1 MDTLILAPGWVHL
14 ALLTALGL
22 ASVMLSRH
30 ALRAGRVGVGQ
41 GLTGLSLAQIGLA
54 GVALAVTYLG
64 GSAGDLGCWVGFA
77 GYALC
82 AFAALALP
90 LVLLR
95 GLRGLNTLRAQSLRQ
110 LLASIGLGL
119 MLTLVAFII
128 HARSVAFCIGSV

>member
-1 MDTLILAPGWVHL
+1 MDTLIFAPGWVHL

-22 ASVMLSRH
+22 ASVMMSRPS
-30 ALRAGRVGVGQ
+30 LRAGMV

-64 GSAGDLGCWVGFA
+64 RPTGDLGCWVGFA

-82 AFAALALP
+82 AIAALSLP
-90 LVLLR
+90 LVLLW
-95 GLRGLNTLRAQSLRQ
+95 GLRGSNTRHALSRRH
-110 LLASIGLGL
+110 LLALVGLGL
-119 MLTLVAFII
+119 MLTSVAFVI